1 MSWADTKKSCNRAVV
16 VALTYA
22 SYALHFADCRISL
35 WAVPAL
41 FWHLW
46 WLGEQCQGSSWKRN
60 EFKMTCPLNM
70 SVLQDRGPTQI
81 LLRLVHLPFEWREN
95 MTVDLME
102 ELVPLGL
109 ICKNS
114 LGAAINLN
122 TNWLTNVCFFLPFFI
137 AKVDVPTH
145 PIGGGNGHCSDTV
158 SPTHKLCIMETCTLD
173 RNNSYAHIYIYDDQN
188 PRRGVLYKRMNG
200 VCCCKFVVRFAWEA
214 QESARAGARY
224 INSVVLFCISKHL
237 LL

>member
-1 MSWADTKKSCNRAVV
+1 
-16 VALTYA
+16 
-22 SYALHFADCRISL
+22 
-35 WAVPAL
+35 
-41 FWHLW
+41 
-46 WLGEQCQGSSWKRN
+46 
-60 EFKMTCPLNM
+60 MTCPLNM

-81 LLRLVHLPFEWREN
+81 LLRLVHIPFEWREN

-158 SPTHKLCIMETCTLD
+158 SPTHKLYIMETCTLD
-173 RNNSYAHIYIYDDQN
+173 RNNSYAHIYIYI
-188 PRRGVLYKRMNG
+188 
-200 VCCCKFVVRFAWEA
+200 
-214 QESARAGARY
+214 Y
-224 INSVVLFCISKHL
+224 INIHIYTYIHIYIYIYIYTPNLHKHSDTLSNLAGSFRPLLFIFIFPSFAKALQSLTHHRKLIFNLSISL
-237 LL
+237 LLTFTLIGSSWECDSSVWLSSPRHLNMPSGTGRPDRHAEWG

>member
-1 MSWADTKKSCNRAVV
+1 
-16 VALTYA
+16 
-22 SYALHFADCRISL
+22 
-35 WAVPAL
+35 
-41 FWHLW
+41 
-46 WLGEQCQGSSWKRN
+46 
-60 EFKMTCPLNM
+60 MTCPLNM

-81 LLRLVHLPFEWREN
+81 LLRLVHIPFEWREN

-158 SPTHKLCIMETCTLD
+158 SPTHKLYIMETCTLD
-173 RNNSYAHIYIYDDQN
+173 RNNSYAHIYIYIYIYIYTYIYIYIYTYIHIYIHTKSTQALRHSIKSSWQLQAIAFYFYFSLVCQSLTKPHPPQKAYLQFKYILALNIHVDWIILWECDSSVWLSS
-188 PRRGVLYKRMNG
+188 PR
-200 VCCCKFVVRFAWEA
+200 
-214 QESARAGARY
+214 
-224 INSVVLFCISKHL
+224 HL
-237 LL
+237 NMPSGTGRPDRHAEWG